1 MIVTEDSQIVRED
14 LHFFAQ
20 PSNAH
25 HESVVLDSPS
35 VPIKTYVIDSHTGDL
50 AADWHWHDEGEFIG
64 VLDGTMEFSFE
75 GGTQALKAGD
85 MLFINGRTAHQS
97 QCVNDQYLR
106 IVLLQFPMAA
116 FFEADRIPG
125 VSTEATL
132 AMARP
137 TAWMHWA
144 AGTTLAQDF
153 SDNCIA
159 IATELTHKQP
169 AYELMIRSRIFKTL
183 AQLIRSGGIG
193 ERTASNPGHAALL
206 AKINPVLRWMVDHLH
221 ENLTVEDARQL
232 AGCSYHH
239 FCHVF
244 QKATGS
250 TFVELLNKLRLQ
262 QVERLL
268 LTTDLSIT
276 AISEQTGF
284 SSLSYFNRVFRNH
297 KQQTPSAFRQ
307 RVRRVAPSPS
317 KLKETHCPAT
327 TDMAR

>member
-1 MIVTEDSQIVRED
+1 VADDSQIVRAD

-20 PSNAH
+20 SSGVQREN
-25 HESVVLDSPS
+25 VVLDSPS
-35 VPIKTYVIDSHTGDL
+35 VPIKTYVIDSNNGAL

-64 VLDGTMEFSFE
+64 VLDGQMAFSFE
-75 GGTQALKAGD
+75 GGTQPLEAGD
-85 MLFINGRTAHQS
+85 MLFVSGRTAHQS
-97 QCVNDQYLR
+97 RCVNDQYLR

-125 VSTEATL
+125 LSMEATL

-137 TAWMHWA
+137 KAWMHWA
-144 AGTTLAQDF
+144 AGTALAQDF
-153 SDNCIA
+153 SDNCMA
-159 IATELTHKQP
+159 IAAELTDKQP
-169 AYELMIRSRIFKTL
+169 AYELMIRSRILKTL

-193 ERTASNPGHAALL
+193 ERTATSPGNSALL

-244 QKATGS
+244 HKATGS
-250 TFVELLNKLRLQ
+250 TFVELLNNLRLQ

-276 AISEQTGF
+276 AIAEQTGF

-307 RVRRVAPSPS
+307 RVRRSSAKVQTAEEVKQHTTHVAG
-317 KLKETHCPAT
+317 
-327 TDMAR
+327 